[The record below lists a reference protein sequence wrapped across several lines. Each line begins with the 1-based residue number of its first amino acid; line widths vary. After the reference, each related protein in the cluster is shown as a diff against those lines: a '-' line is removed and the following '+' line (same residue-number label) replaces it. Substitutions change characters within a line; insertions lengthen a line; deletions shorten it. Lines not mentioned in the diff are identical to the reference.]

1 MALNVLA
8 AFRSLFF
15 SLKSRSILFQMPQFI
30 KIKIGIIVSYV
41 TSHSYLVFLAFG
53 PVPDCEFI
61 PGFLGP
67 ETTAAEVDAIPETV
81 VAAIAATPN
90 PEVPGFLPDVLVP
103 VELFPLVSC
112 RQAMLFRTKL
122 RNKIILI
129 IATLIEE

>member
-1 MALNVLA
+1 MV
-8 AFRSLFF
+8 
-15 SLKSRSILFQMPQFI
+15 
-30 KIKIGIIVSYV
+30 VSYV
-41 TSHSYLVFLAFG
+41 TFHSYLVFLAFG

-122 RNKIILI
+122 RNKIIF
-129 IATLIEE
+129 

>member
-1 MALNVLA
+1 ME
-8 AFRSLFF
+8 
-15 SLKSRSILFQMPQFI
+15 
-30 KIKIGIIVSYV
+30 VSYV

-122 RNKIILI
+122 RNKISYFLI